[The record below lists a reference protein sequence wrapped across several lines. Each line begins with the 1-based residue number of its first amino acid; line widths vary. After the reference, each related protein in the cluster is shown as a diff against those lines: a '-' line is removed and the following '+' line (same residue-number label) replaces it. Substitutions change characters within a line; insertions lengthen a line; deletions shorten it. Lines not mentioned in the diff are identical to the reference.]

1 LLKLFTS
8 SSYAFHPFFPKDN
21 GNKRLSTHEPRPFLP
36 GLISA
41 SMTSSRAERVISAFF
56 KYPFSFFQN
65 INVIHG
71 THTHCVTIEIYRFDW
86 TLFFRIGAL

>member
-1 LLKLFTS
+1 MNRDHSCLVLFPPQWLALVQKG
-8 SSYAFHPFFPKDN
+8 SYLRFN
-21 GNKRLSTHEPRPFLP
+21 
-36 GLISA
+36 
-41 SMTSSRAERVISAFF
+41 